1 MKVKEIMA
9 KDVVSVKPDDNA
21 RDAISLLFKME
32 ISGLPVIN
40 TEGKLVGMFTEKD
53 VLKQILPS
61 YLEKVGRFVYEEN
74 PKSIKNKFQDLAN
87 LSVSQLMRREVITI
101 DEETS
106 LCEAA
111 RIILIQKIRRIPVL
125 DKEKRVVGIVAREDI
140 VKSYAKEAGW
150 RID

>member
-1 MKVKEIMA
+1 MKVKEIMT
-9 KDVVSVKPDDNA
+9 KDVVSVKPEDNA

-40 TEGKLVGMFTEKD
+40 EQGKLVGMFTEKD

-74 PKSIKNKFQDLAN
+74 PKSIKNKFQDLGN

-101 DEETS
+101 DEEAS

-111 RIILIQKIRRIPVL
+111 RIILTQKIRRIPVL
-125 DKEKRVVGIVAREDI
+125 DKEKKVVGIVAREDI

>member
-1 MKVKEIMA
+1 MKVKEIMT
-9 KDVVSVKPDDNA
+9 KDVVSVKPEDNA
-21 RDAISLLFKME
+21 KEALDLLLKME

-40 TEGKLVGMFTEKD
+40 EQGKLVGMFTEKD

-74 PKSIKNKFQDLAN
+74 PKSIKNKFQDLSN
-87 LSVSQLMRREVITI
+87 LSVSQLMRREIITI

-106 LCEAA
+106 LCEVA
-111 RIILIQKIRRIPVL
+111 RIMLTQKIRRIPVL

-150 RID
+150 GID